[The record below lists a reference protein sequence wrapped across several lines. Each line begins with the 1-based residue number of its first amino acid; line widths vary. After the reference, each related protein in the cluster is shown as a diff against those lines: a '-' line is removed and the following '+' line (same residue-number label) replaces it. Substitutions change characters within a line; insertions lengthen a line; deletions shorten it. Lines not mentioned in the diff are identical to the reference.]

1 MANAVK
7 AAFNALTPEQRQIIA
22 SKKVEGRRHPDQ
34 WLELLGPI
42 AAYDEVADNA
52 RAGGQGFFAK
62 RFAKRNDVPD
72 GLRTFTL
79 PLIPILREDQD
90 PEQPLDL
97 FVDLTGATVN
107 SKQVGE
113 TPQYKKPPYHKIVD
127 TFFEDPWFQGNA
139 HFVDGAHLNFVITD
153 HVRSSKKTKRNP
165 RGKIKTKVK
174 NKKKT
179 EVAVTLSVPR
189 RNYEKA
195 PAGATARGVPKETIK
210 PGESRL
216 TVKLSGTIA
225 ARSPTEMPGIEL
237 LLELVSAAYER
248 VEPAR
253 RKKL

>member
-7 AAFNALTPEQRQIIA
+7 AAYNALTPEQRKIIA
-22 SKKVEGRRHPDQ
+22 DKKVEGRRHPDD
-34 WLELLGPI
+34 WLALLGPI
-42 AAYDEVADNA
+42 AAYDALADA
-52 RAGGQGFFAK
+52 PGHGFFGR
-62 RFAKRNDVPD
+62 RFAKRNNVHD
-72 GLRTFTL
+72 GFRTFAL

-97 FVDLTGATVN
+97 FVDLTGATMYW
-107 SKQVGE
+107 KQVGE

-127 TFFEDPWFQGNA
+127 TFFEDPWLQGHA

-165 RGKIKTKVK
+165 RGKVKTKVK
-174 NKKKT
+174 SKKKT

-195 PAGATARGVPKETIK
+195 PAGATARGVPKEKIK
-210 PGESRL
+210 PGENRF
-216 TVKLSGTIA
+216 TIKLSGTVA
-225 ARSPTEMPGIEL
+225 ARSAKEMPGIEL

-253 RKKL
+253 AKKL

>member
-7 AAFNALTPEQRQIIA
+7 AAYHALTPEQRKIIA
-22 SKKVEGRRHPDQ
+22 DKKVEGRRHPDD
-34 WLELLGPI
+34 WLALLGPI
-42 AAYDEVADNA
+42 AAYDALADA
-52 RAGGQGFFAK
+52 PGHGFFAR
-62 RFAKRNDVPD
+62 RFAKRNNVHD
-72 GLRTFTL
+72 GFRTFAL

-97 FVDLTGATVN
+97 FVDLTGATMYW
-107 SKQVGE
+107 KQVGE

-127 TFFEDPWFQGNA
+127 SFFEDPWLQGHA

-179 EVAVTLSVPR
+179 EVAVTLSVPN
-189 RNYEKA
+189 RNYARAEPTA
-195 PAGATARGVPKETIK
+195 PRRGVPKEKLK
-210 PGESRL
+210 PGDSR
-216 TVKLSGTIA
+216 TIIKTSGTVQA
-225 ARSPTEMPGIEL
+225 QHADALPGIEL
-237 LLELVSAAYER
+237 LLELISAAYER